1 VPTAGTYDV
10 KLSYKQNIPRGIL
23 QSAVNTTNIG
33 AAIDEFLATGEGYGQ
48 SDLGNVNFSSAG
60 NYNLKFTVV
69 GKNAGSTGYAISFDT
84 ITLTPQ

>member
-1 VPTAGTYDV
+1 M
-10 KLSYKQNIPRGIL
+10 

-33 AAIDEFLATGEGYGQ
+33 APVDEFLATGEGYAQ

-60 NYNLKFTVV
+60 NYQVKFTVV
-69 GKNAGSTGYAISFDT
+69 GKNAGSTGYAISFDA